1 MISEHYIL
9 YIAFVMHIIINSPLY
24 IYIYIYI
31 YYCYYYYTP
40 SLKYLSSYFLNY
52 YLLYL

>member
-31 YYCYYYYTP
+31 FIIVIIII
-40 SLKYLSSYFLNY
+40 LQVLSI
-52 YLLYL
+52 

>member
-31 YYCYYYYTP
+31 YIFIIVNIII
-40 SLKYLSSYFLNY
+40 LQVLSI
-52 YLLYL
+52 

>member
-31 YYCYYYYTP
+31 CIIVIIII
-40 SLKYLSSYFLNY
+40 LQVLSI
-52 YLLYL
+52 